1 MLKKILIYLP
11 WFLLLCGVI
20 LFFTFGNKSNYKGEL
35 KAKDE
40 LIKSITNERDAERK
54 LNDLIVD
61 QLHEKDSMLQIKYK
75 SNTIIYEKIP
85 VIVEHYSNDE
95 LKRAVEEFR

>member
-1 MLKKILIYLP
+1 MKNKILLYLP
-11 WFLLLCGVI
+11 WLLLVSGVI
-20 LFFTFGNKSNYKGEL
+20 IFFTFFNKSDYSGEL
-35 KAKDE
+35 KAKDD

-54 LNDLIVD
+54 LNDLVVE

-85 VIVEHYSNDE
+85 VIVEHYNNDE
-95 LKRAVEEFR
+95 LRSAVENFR